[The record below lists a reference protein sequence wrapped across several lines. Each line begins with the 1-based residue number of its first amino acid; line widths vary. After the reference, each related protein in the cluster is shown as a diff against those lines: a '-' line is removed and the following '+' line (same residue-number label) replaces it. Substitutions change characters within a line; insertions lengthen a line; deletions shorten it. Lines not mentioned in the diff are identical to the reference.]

1 MNLIDREKQIPEEF
15 KDLAKE
21 FADKGFITTSM
32 DNLINCV
39 EAILLS
45 SGRPVKISE
54 IRELIR
60 LMDQQAELADI
71 KKAIIDLDKRFTDS
85 ALQIVEVASGYRLQ
99 IKNEYSRLLLPMW
112 QDNSSKT
119 SKALMETLTIIAYKQ
134 PITRG
139 EIESIRGVSVS
150 TQIIRNLTER
160 NWIKVSGYK
169 DVPGRPALYKT
180 TKEFLKCSEQ
190 SLFSPLLLLL

>member
-1 MNLIDREKQIPEEF
+1 
-15 KDLAKE
+15 
-21 FADKGFITTSM
+21 
-32 DNLINCV
+32 
-39 EAILLS
+39 
-45 SGRPVKISE
+45 
-54 IRELIR
+54 
-60 LMDQQAELADI
+60 
-71 KKAIIDLDKRFTDS
+71 
-85 ALQIVEVASGYRLQ
+85 
-99 IKNEYSRLLLPMW
+99 MW

-180 TKEFLKCSEQ
+180 TKGFLDDFQFKSIEDLPEITD
-190 SLFSPLLLLL
+190 SKRITDLELNFG

>member
-1 MNLIDREKQIPEEF
+1 
-15 KDLAKE
+15 
-21 FADKGFITTSM
+21 
-32 DNLINCV
+32 
-39 EAILLS
+39 
-45 SGRPVKISE
+45 
-54 IRELIR
+54 
-60 LMDQQAELADI
+60 MDQQAELADI

-139 EIESIRGVSVS
+139 EIESIRGVGVS

-180 TKEFLKCSEQ
+180 TKEFLDDFQLRSIEDLPEITH
-190 SLFSPLLLLL
+190 SLSLIHI

>member
-1 MNLIDREKQIPEEF
+1 
-15 KDLAKE
+15 
-21 FADKGFITTSM
+21 
-32 DNLINCV
+32 
-39 EAILLS
+39 
-45 SGRPVKISE
+45 
-54 IRELIR
+54 
-60 LMDQQAELADI
+60 MDQQAELADI

-134 PITRG
+134 PVTRG

-180 TKEFLKCSEQ
+180 TKEFLDDFQLRSIEDLPEITHSKSITDLE
-190 SLFSPLLLLL
+190 LNFG

>member
-1 MNLIDREKQIPEEF
+1 MN
-15 KDLAKE
+15 
-21 FADKGFITTSM
+21 
-32 DNLINCV
+32 NLINCV

-180 TKEFLKCSEQ
+180 TKEFLDDFQLKSIEDLPEITD
-190 SLFSPLLLLL
+190 SKSTTDLELNFG

>member
-1 MNLIDREKQIPEEF
+1 
-15 KDLAKE
+15 
-21 FADKGFITTSM
+21 M

-119 SKALMETLTIIAYKQ
+119 SKALMEALPTIFLLCFC
-134 PITRG
+134 
-139 EIESIRGVSVS
+139 
-150 TQIIRNLTER
+150 II
-160 NWIKVSGYK
+160 
-169 DVPGRPALYKT
+169 LY
-180 TKEFLKCSEQ
+180 LG
-190 SLFSPLLLLL
+190 